1 MGTPGRL
8 TYTCPLATD
17 TWRLVTRPQR
27 KPRLRV
33 PVDTQLRCRL
43 TTQDPELAVK
53 EAKPIVTP
61 IIKNQ
66 QFLTFEQS
74 ITDGSKMLS
83 ENCRTFQLLTHGG
96 GFITLSS
103 VG

>member
-1 MGTPGRL
+1 M
-8 TYTCPLATD
+8 D
-17 TWRLVTRPQR
+17 TR
-27 KPRLRV
+27 
-33 PVDTQLRCRL
+33 LRCRL
-43 TTQDPELAVK
+43 TTQDPKLAVK

-74 ITDGSKMLS
+74 FTDGSKMLS
-83 ENCRTFQLLTHGG
+83 ENCGTFQLLTHGG